1 MKRLVILSLLIL
13 SISIVFADC
22 DMAAMMAKTGYS
34 ISTLEPGT
42 GSFDDTL
49 EFFDFLKYYSTYSTN
64 PDGYGVTYIDGDGN
78 FPNIETLTNPLPIEF
93 ISDQAW
99 YVTAND
105 LGDLFYYST
114 NPDPLNA
121 AEIAIEDDNNDVSIV
136 LGHDRKSSTAFG
148 NHPFRFNYGT
158 STFQF
163 MHNGGIDDDIKQA
176 LYTELG
182 GSSWFSTGNH
192 PSNWNTNTTQY
203 NQFIDSEILFHWIMS
218 NIMDNN
224 GDILTGIQDALTATV
239 SGINLENEFRE
250 PYNSWRNVV
259 SFVLTD
265 GETLYVF
272 RNAFDSWSHHLLSWE
287 ENVNNSYTIKTQ
299 SELSTSINQFDLV
312 KITRDEYP
320 IVFPDFFDF
329 DLTNYEIV
337 SLSPGW
343 QWISYPRLNLYNTTT
358 YDHAY
363 YGTTSDPGLLQA
375 TDNGNRTINNFLK
388 IEGHRNNGDINIQYL
403 WNGFQD
409 NGFNNEL
416 YRHEG
421 YKIEI
426 DEDSPATTV
435 AISGDQLETYSLN
448 MTELENYWLGYN
460 LETAQNIKD
469 AFGDGTEYDFWVD
482 VNKVWAEDWYY
493 DRFNMIRGGDPS
505 QISANSTKG
514 KTMEYGKMY
523 IVQMYDDVDNFSW
536 YDSSTVEEPIE
547 KAIPESFTYTEK
559 ADYEAID
566 VVNIPSNV
574 TEIGV
579 YEGEVCVGAVVVE
592 DSCAQILVYSDSAN
606 RDPVPFTFEVVTG
619 RGFST
624 LIKDYLV
631 LNQMNGEFES
641 SVIISGRQGYSAIK
655 FGEQEEL
662 ENIIARPILLG
673 NYPNPFNPTTTIS
686 FSVTQNSDFVTL
698 EIFNIKGQKVKT
710 LYSGSAVE
718 GEHTMIWEGKDT
730 SNKQVSSGIYFYKL
744 KTNNKELT
752 RKMLMMK

>member
-1 MKRLVILSLLIL
+1 
-13 SISIVFADC
+13 
-22 DMAAMMAKTGYS
+22 
-34 ISTLEPGT
+34 
-42 GSFDDTL
+42 
-49 EFFDFLKYYSTYSTN
+49 
-64 PDGYGVTYIDGDGN
+64 
-78 FPNIETLTNPLPIEF
+78 
-93 ISDQAW
+93 
-99 YVTAND
+99 D

-136 LGHDRKSSTAFG
+136 LGHDRKSSTAIG
-148 NHPFRFNYGT
+148 NHPFRFQYDTNT
-158 STFQF
+158 TFQF
-163 MHNGGIDDDIKQA
+163 MHNGGINNNIKSA

-182 GSSWFSTGNH
+182 GSTWFTDH
-192 PSNWNTNTTQY
+192 PSNWITNYTSYT
-203 NQFIDSEILFHWIMS
+203 NFIDSEILFHWIMK
-218 NIMDNN
+218 NIIENN
-224 GDILTGIQDALTATV
+224 GDILAGIQAALTATV
-239 SGINLENEFRE
+239 GSINLENEFRF
-250 PYNSWRNVV
+250 PYNSWQNVV
-259 SFVLTD
+259 NFVLTD

-606 RDPVPFTFEVVTG
+606 RDPVPFTFEVVSG

-624 LIKDYLV
+624 PIKDYLV
-631 LNQMNGEFES
+631 LNQMTGEFES

-655 FGEQEEL
+655 LGELEEL
-662 ENIIARPILLG
+662 ENIIARPVLLG
-673 NYPNPFNPTTTIS
+673 NYPNPFNPTTKIS
-686 FSVTQNSDFVTL
+686 FSLPNEEDIELT
-698 EIFNIKGQKVKT
+698 IYNIKGQKVRT
-710 LYSGSAVE
+710 LYSGMAEE
-718 GEHTMIWEGKDT
+718 GEHTMIWNGKDT
-730 SNKQVSSGIYFYKL
+730 NNKLVSSGIYFYKL